1 MGTFTITQ
9 TNLKMSKKIFYPIVS
24 ALEVNEWVN
33 NDARPKYYNAEYIDD
48 KINKADYLTTYISTA
63 SIATTEDLYFLD
75 REIISGTASHIK
87 ITTFGKDSNATPGDY
102 RIVLYPPETQ
112 DVTTYTKVDPNN
124 DITIINDSKIEAH
137 INNDEHIYVY
147 KTFAANY
154 FSNDWVITFK
164 FNINDYT
171 IDFSTYAY
179 FFGLSDALGSAGQ
192 LVGHKRLLAGVHRNK
207 IRLVL
212 DEDGAS
218 PTAGEGIVAL
228 NKNTDYYAKILF
240 SAGNYVNFIVYSD
253 KEMTQQ
259 IDILA
264 HAYIAALDY
273 SNAYA
278 CLSYKMGSGL
288 YVDVT
293 LENLNFYRN
302 KYYSSTFNFF
312 DGWRKVSHTWATN
325 PITSAVWTEREF
337 NAIVI
342 GNESSGSPDT
352 IVTQQ
357 YLTIFNYPGDCEC
370 TLNRPQQISTNHARN
385 IKMLNFWNGDR
396 EVYDLNRSDKSM
408 VLTGTENGANACDT
422 ILCVRNMARNG
433 AAVTISTLS
442 PTYFNGNYRIR
453 QFGWNKISSKPK
465 HYRWILSLE
474 QAD

>member
-75 REIISGTASHIK
+75 GGIISGTASHIK

-102 RIVLYPPETQ
+102 KIVLYPPETQ
-112 DVTTYTKVDPNN
+112 DVTTYTEVDLNSNITVVN
-124 DITIINDSKIEAH
+124 DAKIEANLK
-137 INNDEHIYVY
+137 NNDCAYVY
-147 KTFAANY
+147 KTFPANY
-154 FSNDWVITFK
+154 FSGDWVQTFK
-164 FNINDYT
+164 FNISATSGDIN
-171 IDFSTYAY
+171 TYSY
-179 FFGLSDALGSAGQ
+179 FWGLSDTIGCRGA
-192 LVGHKRLLAGVHRNK
+192 LAGNKLIVAGIHNRK
-207 IRLVL
+207 IRLEL

-218 PTAGEGIVAL
+218 FTGADGVVNL
-228 NKNTDYYAKILF
+228 DTNTDYYAKLIF
-240 SAGNYVNFIVYSD
+240 KAGDYIFFEIYTD
-253 KEMTQQ
+253 KEMTQAV
-259 IDILA
+259 DNLS
-264 HAYIAALDY
+264 HAYTAALTY
-273 SNAYA
+273 SHAYA
-278 CLSYKMGSGL
+278 CMSYNIGFAK
-288 YVDVT
+288 YTNVT
-293 LENLNFYRN
+293 LENLNFYRD
-302 KYYSSTFNFF
+302 KYYSPTFNFF

-325 PITSAVWTEREF
+325 PITLVAWTEREF

-396 EVYDLNRSDKSM
+396 EVYDLNRSGKSM
-408 VLTGTENGANACDT
+408 VLTGVENGASACDT

-433 AAVTISTLS
+433 AAVTVGTLS

-453 QFGWNKISSKPK
+453 QFGWNKISSKPR